1 MRTNCV
7 NCGAAIETDAEKCPF
22 CGTSYFDL
30 TAIDFMANDPV
41 ALRLRFPC
49 QGGTALISMLARP
62 RLGTLEDTT
71 DRIEVHGGNGKLLEV
86 MQNRTANVN
95 ISFESVVQ
103 KDHLYS
109 IRRTVG
115 EY

>member
-30 TAIDFMANDPV
+30 TAIDFTANDPV
-41 ALRLRFPC
+41 ALKLRLPC
-49 QGGTALISMLARP
+49 QGGTALLSMLARP
-62 RLGTLEDTT
+62 RFETLEVTT
-71 DRIEVHGGNGKLLEV
+71 DRIGVHGGNGKLLEV
-86 MQNRTANVN
+86 TQSRTANAN
-95 ISFESVVQ
+95 ISFEAVAQ
-103 KDHLYS
+103 KNHLYS
-109 IRRTVG
+109 IKRTVG